1 VILIGLFLVQ
11 KRGTAD
17 IGKFFG
23 HIMLLWFFTSG
34 LLGLSMIVSEPR
46 VLAAVNPSYGAHF
59 LTHNGLVGYLVLG
72 TIFLVVTGG
81 EALYAD
87 MGHFGPQP
95 IRLAWLRGAAQPRA
109 QLFRA
114 RCATAG
120 SPGGRSAVFPNS
132 SIGGAVSIGTSC
144 ELATIIASQAMTTAV
159 FSLTRQAYNWANF
172 LA

>member
-87 MGHFGPQP
+87 MGHFGP
-95 IRLAWLRGAAQPRA
+95 
-109 QLFRA
+109 
-114 RCATAG
+114 
-120 SPGGRSAVFPNS
+120 
-132 SIGGAVSIGTSC
+132 
-144 ELATIIASQAMTTAV
+144 
-159 FSLTRQAYNWANF
+159 
-172 LA
+172 